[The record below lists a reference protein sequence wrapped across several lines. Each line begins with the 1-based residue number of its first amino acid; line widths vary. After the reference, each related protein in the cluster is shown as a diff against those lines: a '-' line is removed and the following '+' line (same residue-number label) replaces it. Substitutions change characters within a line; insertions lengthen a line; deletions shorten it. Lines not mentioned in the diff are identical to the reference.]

1 MAMAISVSRRQWGT
15 GPELLPARALAH
27 RPVARHRVDAR
38 RFDPD
43 ARDSVSP
50 AATRTAH
57 AQNEGAG
64 EEAADEADGVG
75 PGHGCPQGEGE
86 QKLGDGYCGLAY
98 RTNMNVVLG
107 MALVADLVDGDGER
121 ETKGGRG

>member
-57 AQNEGAG
+57 AQSEGAG
-64 EEAADEADGVG
+64 EEAAERTEATVSETFIKASIIEALDKADFEVSKQAAQAEKGVG
-75 PGHGCPQGEGE
+75 DAQ
-86 QKLGDGYCGLAY
+86 
-98 RTNMNVVLG
+98 
-107 MALVADLVDGDGER
+107 
-121 ETKGGRG
+121 